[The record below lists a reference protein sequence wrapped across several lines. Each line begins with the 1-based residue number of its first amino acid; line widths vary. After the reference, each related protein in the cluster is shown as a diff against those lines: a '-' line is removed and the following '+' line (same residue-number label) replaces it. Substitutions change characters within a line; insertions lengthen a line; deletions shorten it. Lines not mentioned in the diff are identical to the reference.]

1 MGNAVQTAR
10 REWGGEG
17 MGPAASGTRAGAGLA
32 PAEVSEEAK
41 APPVWELVNCSDWAA
56 LSYLIW
62 LSQNLLRCGWLR

>member
-1 MGNAVQTAR
+1 MGLEAAGTLVGAR
-10 REWGGEG
+10 
-17 MGPAASGTRAGAGLA
+17 LA

-41 APPVWELVNCSDWAA
+41 PPPIWELMNCSDWAA

>member
-1 MGNAVQTAR
+1 
-10 REWGGEG
+10 